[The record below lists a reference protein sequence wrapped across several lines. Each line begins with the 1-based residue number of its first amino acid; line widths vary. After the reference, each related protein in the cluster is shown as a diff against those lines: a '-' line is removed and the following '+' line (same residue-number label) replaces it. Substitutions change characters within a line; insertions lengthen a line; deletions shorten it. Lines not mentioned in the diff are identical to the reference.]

1 VEKNE
6 YRRKDVMSRIQYR
19 RLLASEIFYDGNEKE
34 HLPLLEKMTAEG
46 LLHKEPAIRKEKGTL
61 QCARCGSGKPFL
73 GEVSN
78 CGRCG
83 KKCLYCRAC
92 LMMGRA
98 ASCGFLYSSAVSP
111 VQQPGAETGTL
122 GWDGKLSAG
131 QRQAAEKLVHC
142 FRSGKSRE
150 FLLWAVCGAGKTEM
164 LFPLISEALK
174 KGNAVMLC
182 TPRRDVVQE
191 LEPRLKEAFP
201 KAETAGF
208 YGGKSPESR
217 FCYADVAVA
226 TTHQLLRFYKAY
238 TLIIIDEVDAFP
250 YTMDKKLQFAAGQAA
265 ADKSMT
271 VYVTATPSRMQQR
284 LAASGSLE
292 SAVVSRRFHGE
303 DLPVPRLVW
312 AGNWKKQIE
321 NTRLPK
327 ALRLFL
333 KKAGERQVLLFVP
346 AVSWLTPVQEV
357 LKKWQGNLRTATV
370 HSQEEER
377 SERVKMF
384 REGRLDVLITTTI
397 LERGI
402 TIENVQVAVLGAEN
416 AVFTETALIQIAGR
430 AGRSSRYPTGM
441 VSFFHNGS
449 TCEMKRAVRTIVQLN
464 RRNS

>member
-1 VEKNE
+1 M
-6 YRRKDVMSRIQYR
+6 RRIQYR
-19 RLLASEIFYDGNEKE
+19 RLLASEIFCDGDERE

-46 LLHKEPAIRKEKGTL
+46 LLRKEPAIREEKGAL
-61 QCARCGSGKPFL
+61 QCVRCGSGKKFL
-73 GEVSN
+73 GTVSK
-78 CGRCG
+78 CG
-83 KKCLYCRAC
+83 KCGGKCFYCRAC
-92 LMMGRA
+92 LVMGRPS
-98 ASCGFLYSSAVSP
+98 SCGFLYSSASVP
-111 VQQPGAETGTL
+111 VQQPGPEAGTL
-122 GWDGKLSAG
+122 GWNGKLSAG
-131 QRQAAEKLVHC
+131 QRQAAEKLVTC
-142 FRSGKSRE
+142 FQSGKNRE

-164 LFPLISEALK
+164 LFPLISEALT
-174 KGNAVMLC
+174 KGKAVMLC

-191 LEPRLKEAFP
+191 LEPRLKQAFP

-208 YGGKSPESR
+208 YGGKPPENR
-217 FCYADVAVA
+217 FCYADIAVA

-250 YTMDKKLQFAAGQAA
+250 YTMDKKLQYAADQAT

-271 VYVTATPSRMQQR
+271 VYVTATPSRLQQR
-284 LAASGSLE
+284 LAACGSLE
-292 SAVVSRRFHGE
+292 SAVVSRRFHGG

-312 AGNWKKQIE
+312 AGNWKKQIK
-321 NTRLPK
+321 NNRLPR
-327 ALRLFL
+327 ALRMFL
-333 KKAGERQVLLFVP
+333 KEADGRPVLLFVP
-346 AVSWLTPVQEV
+346 AVSWLKPVQEV
-357 LKKWQGNLRTATV
+357 LGKWKGKLRTATV

-384 REGRLDVLITTTI
+384 REGCLDVLITTTI
-397 LERGI
+397 LERGV
-402 TIENVQVAVLGAEN
+402 TIENVQAAVLGAED